1 MDLNLS
7 DICISTIFLLS
18 ILYIFG
24 LIKCYSK
31 LPPGPFGLPILGYLP
46 FINPVK
52 PHETIS
58 ELVTKYGKIF
68 SMQMGQ
74 ILCIVL
80 ADPEI
85 IRTVFSKSKFQLN
98 RISANSFFFFFYRT
112 KSKIDYFLA
121 ETSGRAPLF
130 LTHGIMNGYGL
141 ICAQGER

>member
-85 IRTVFSKSKFQLN
+85 IRTVFSKSKFQPTVFTRIVISIFLLN
-98 RISANSFFFFFYRT
+98 
-112 KSKIDYFLA
+112 
-121 ETSGRAPLF
+121 
-130 LTHGIMNGYGL
+130 
-141 ICAQGER
+141 

>member
-85 IRTVFSKSKFQLN
+85 IRTVFSKSKFQLYYKWCFVLKIVLTCSQWPVVF
-98 RISANSFFFFFYRT
+98 RIFCP
-112 KSKIDYFLA
+112 KS
-121 ETSGRAPLF
+121 
-130 LTHGIMNGYGL
+130 
-141 ICAQGER
+141 ICDKSQF

>member
-1 MDLNLS
+1 MDLYLS

-85 IRTVFSKSKFQLN
+85 IRTVFSKSKFQLYYKWYFSEQQSSDILS
-98 RISANSFFFFFYRT
+98 RP
-112 KSKIDYFLA
+112 KKLKKIYFLN
-121 ETSGRAPLF
+121 L
-130 LTHGIMNGYGL
+130 LNNVK
-141 ICAQGER
+141 

>member
-1 MDLNLS
+1 MNINYYTLVCFQFPTDMDLNLS

-85 IRTVFSKSKFQLN
+85 IRTIFSKSKFQLTLLP
-98 RISANSFFFFFYRT
+98 RIVFSIFKLN
-112 KSKIDYFLA
+112 
-121 ETSGRAPLF
+121 
-130 LTHGIMNGYGL
+130 
-141 ICAQGER
+141 

>member
-1 MDLNLS
+1 MDLTLS

-24 LIKCYSK
+24 IIKCYSK

-85 IRTVFSKSKFQLN
+85 IRTIFSKSKFQLTLF
-98 RISANSFFFFFYRT
+98 SFFYRT
-112 KSKIDYFLA
+112 KPNIHYFLA

>member
-85 IRTVFSKSKFQLN
+85 IRTVFSKSKFQLTVFP
-98 RISANSFFFFFYRT
+98 RIVFS
-112 KSKIDYFLA
+112 IFL
-121 ETSGRAPLF
+121 S
-130 LTHGIMNGYGL
+130 N
-141 ICAQGER
+141 

>member
-1 MDLNLS
+1 MDLNSS
-7 DICISTIFLLS
+7 DICVSVLFLLS
-18 ILYIFG
+18 IFYLFG
-24 LIKCYSK
+24 LFKCYSK

-58 ELVTKYGKIF
+58 QLVAKYGQVF

-85 IRTVFSKSKFQLN
+85 IRTVFSK
-98 RISANSFFFFFYRT
+98 T
-112 KSKIDYFLA
+112 

-141 ICAQGER
+141 ICAQGKVSLLGVDSLWGDCMFILADWGS